1 MTRSR
6 KGSHTKSGF
15 GPNKKGPRTLIC
27 ANAGIVGMGLMGS
40 SIAACLL
47 AAGHTV
53 AAVEADPARL
63 RKAPRQVLSLLEG
76 LRGEG
81 LLRSDSRSILR
92 NVTISGDY
100 SALRQCQIV
109 VECVTEDLNVKR
121 EVIRRIEQDVSS
133 GTIIGSNTSAIPPTV
148 LQEGAL
154 HPERILGIHWGEPAH
169 ITRFMEIIC
178 GEGTLPVYA
187 ERALALARQ
196 LGKEPSLLRKDV
208 RGFITNRIMYAM
220 LREAFHLV
228 ESGVASI
235 ADVDR
240 SLRNDLGYWIT
251 LAGPFRFMDLTG
263 IPAYCAV
270 MRDLL
275 PELDCSKQVPPLM
288 TRLVESGAQGVA
300 NAKGFYNYTPEQAR
314 RWEKRFL
321 KFSYDV
327 RALARKYPEENGSCL
342 DGTVERGVPNKQREA
357 RRQGLQRRS
366 TG

>member
-6 KGSHTKSGF
+6 KAERSGKFGSGRKQS
-15 GPNKKGPRTLIC
+15 GPRALIC
-27 ANAGIVGMGLMGS
+27 RNAGVVGMGLMGS
-40 SIAACLL
+40 SIAACFL

-63 RKAPRQVLSLLEG
+63 RKAPRHVLSLLKG
-76 LRGEG
+76 LRKEG
-81 LLRSDSRSILR
+81 LLRSDPGTILR
-92 NVTISGDY
+92 RLTVSENY
-100 SALRQCQIV
+100 SVLQHCEIV
-109 VECVTEDLNVKR
+109 VECVTEDLRVKR
-121 EVIRRIEQDVSS
+121 EVIHKIEQAVSPS
-133 GTIIGSNTSAIPPTV
+133 TIIGSNTSALPPTA
-148 LQEGAL
+148 LQQGML
-154 HPERILGIHWGEPAH
+154 HPERILGTHWAEPAH

-178 GEGTLPVYA
+178 GKDTLPVYA
-187 ERALALARQ
+187 ERAFALARQ

-208 RGFITNRIMYAM
+208 RGFITNRVMYAM

-251 LAGPFRFMDLTG
+251 FAGPFRFMDLTG

-275 PELDCSKQVPPLM
+275 PDLDCSQEVPPLIA
-288 TRLVESGAQGVA
+288 RLVESGARGVE
-300 NAKGFYNYTPEQAR
+300 NAKGFYNYTPAQAK

-321 KFSYDV
+321 KFTYDV
-327 RALARKYPEENGSCL
+327 RALARKYPEEDGGS
-342 DGTVERGVPNKQREA
+342 
-357 RRQGLQRRS
+357 
-366 TG
+366 

>member
-6 KGSHTKSGF
+6 KGSHPGKSGF
-15 GPNKKGPRTLIC
+15 GRDKKKRPRTLIC
-27 ANAGIVGMGLMGS
+27 GNAGVVGMGLMGS

-53 AAVEADPARL
+53 AAVEADPSRL
-63 RKAPRQVLSLLEG
+63 RKVPRQVLSLLEG
-76 LRGEG
+76 LRKET
-81 LLRSDSRSILR
+81 LLKSDPRRMLR
-92 NVTISGDY
+92 KLTVSESY
-100 SALRQCQIV
+100 SALRQSQIV
-109 VECVTEDLNVKR
+109 IECVTEDLKVKR
-121 EVIRRIEQDVSS
+121 EVIRRIEQAVSA
-133 GTIIGSNTSAIPPTV
+133 GTIIGSNTSAIPPTA
-148 LQEGAL
+148 LQQDAL
-154 HPERILGIHWGEPAH
+154 HPERILGIHWAEPAH

-178 GEGTLPVYA
+178 GEDTLPVHA
-187 ERALALARQ
+187 ERVLGWARQ
-196 LGKEPSLLRKDV
+196 LGKEPSVLRKEV

-228 ESGVASI
+228 ETGVASI

-251 LAGPFRFMDLTG
+251 FAGPFRFMDLTG

-275 PELDCSKQVPPLM
+275 PELDCSKRVPPLIR
-288 TRLVESGAQGVA
+288 RLVESGAQGVA
-300 NAKGFYNYTPEQAR
+300 NAKGFYRYTPAQAK

-327 RALARKYPEENGSCL
+327 RALARKYPEAGS
-342 DGTVERGVPNKQREA
+342 EFR
-357 RRQGLQRRS
+357 
-366 TG
+366 

>member
-1 MTRSR
+1 MKGRRKRSPP
-6 KGSHTKSGF
+6 GKSGF
-15 GPNKKGPRTLIC
+15 RRDQRTPRTLVYG
-27 ANAGIVGMGLMGS
+27 NAGVVGMGLMGS

-53 AAVEADPARL
+53 AAVEADPTRL
-63 RKAPRQVLSLLEG
+63 RKSPRHVLSLLEG
-76 LRGEG
+76 LRKES
-81 LLRSDSRSILR
+81 LLRSDPRKILSKLT
-92 NVTISGDY
+92 VSEDY
-100 SALRQCQIV
+100 SALRQSQIV
-109 VECVTEDLNVKR
+109 IECVTEDLSVKR
-121 EVIRRIEQDVSS
+121 AVIRKIEQAVPP
-133 GTIIGSNTSAIPPTV
+133 GTIIGSNTSAIPPTL
-148 LQEGAL
+148 LQQDAL

-169 ITRFMEIIC
+169 ILRFMEIIC
-178 GEGTLPVYA
+178 GKYTLPVYA
-187 ERALALARQ
+187 ERAFAWALQ

-208 RGFITNRIMYAM
+208 RGFITNRVMYAM

-251 LAGPFRFMDLTG
+251 FAGPFRFMDLTG

-275 PELDCSKQVPPLM
+275 PDLDCSKRVPPLIA
-288 TRLVESGAQGVA
+288 RLVESGAQGVA
-300 NAKGFYNYTPEQAR
+300 NAKGFYEYTPAQAK

-327 RALARKYPEENGSCL
+327 RALARKYPEEDGSSVG
-342 DGTVERGVPNKQREA
+342 GTLARMGKQREA
-357 RRQGLQRRS
+357 RKRLLQRRN
-366 TG
+366 GE

>member
-1 MTRSR
+1 MARSR
-6 KGSHTKSGF
+6 KDNQPSKSGS
-15 GPNKKGPRTLIC
+15 GRDKKTPRGLLFRH
-27 ANAGIVGMGLMGS
+27 AGVVGMGLMGS

-53 AAVEADPARL
+53 AAVEADPAR
-63 RKAPRQVLSLLEG
+63 RKKAPRQVLSLLQG
-76 LRGEG
+76 LRAEG
-81 LLRSDSRSILR
+81 LLRLDSRRLLR
-92 NVTISGDY
+92 NLTISQDY
-100 SALRQCQIV
+100 SALGKCEIV
-109 VECVTEDLNVKR
+109 IECVTEDLSVKR
-121 EVIRRIEQDVSS
+121 EVIHSIEQAVPPE
-133 GTIIGSNTSAIPPTV
+133 TIIGSNTSAIPPTA
-148 LQEGAL
+148 LQQGAL
-154 HPERILGIHWGEPAH
+154 YPERILGTHWAEPAH

-178 GEGTLPVYA
+178 GRATLPAYA
-187 ERALALARQ
+187 ERAFALARQ
-196 LGKEPSLLRKDV
+196 LGKEPSLLHKDV
-208 RGFITNRIMYAM
+208 RGFITNRVMYAM

-251 LAGPFRFMDLTG
+251 LAGPFRLMDLTG

-275 PELDCSKQVPPLM
+275 PDLDCSQQVPPLM
-288 TRLVESGAQGVA
+288 TKLVESGAQGVA
-300 NAKGFYNYTPEQAR
+300 NARGFYHYTPTQAR

-327 RALARKYPEENGSCL
+327 RALARKYPDEDEDS
-342 DGTVERGVPNKQREA
+342 A
-357 RRQGLQRRS
+357 RRMVAKMDKHRGARKQLSQRRS